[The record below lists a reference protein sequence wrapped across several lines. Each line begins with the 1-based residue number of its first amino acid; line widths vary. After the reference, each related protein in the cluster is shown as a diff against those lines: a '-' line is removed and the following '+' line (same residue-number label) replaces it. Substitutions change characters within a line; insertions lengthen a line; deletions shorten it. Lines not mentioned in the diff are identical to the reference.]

1 MYYTYISKKQIGVI
15 FRNWK
20 QGKIKLDEEVIKFLY
35 DHCAEVRG
43 YKNDNN
49 FEDVLKRIKD
59 AIDKIF
65 SNDYKGAE
73 EEIKGAYEWYNVNF
87 K

>member
-15 FRNWK
+15 FKNWK
-20 QGKIKLDEEVIKFLY
+20 QGKIKLDDEVIKFLY

-43 YKNDNN
+43 YKNNN
-49 FEDVLKRIKD
+49 DFEDVLVRVKS

-65 SNDYKGAE
+65 ENDFQKAE
-73 EEIKGAYEWYNVNF
+73 EEIKNAYKWYNTHF

>member
-20 QGKIKLDEEVIKFLY
+20 QGKIKLDEEVIKFLQ

-49 FEDVLKRIKD
+49 FEDVLVRVKS

-65 SNDYKGAE
+65 ENDFQKAE
-73 EEIKGAYEWYNVNF
+73 EEIKNAYKWYNTYF

>member
-1 MYYTYISKKQIGVI
+1 VK
-15 FRNWK
+15 
-20 QGKIKLDEEVIKFLY
+20 
-35 DHCAEVRG
+35 G

-49 FEDVLKRIKD
+49 FEDVLVRVKD

-65 SNDYKGAE
+65 SNDYKEAE
-73 EEIKGAYEWYNVNF
+73 EEIKGAYEWYNVHF

>member
-1 MYYTYISKKQIGVI
+1 MYYPFITKKPIGVI
-15 FRNWK
+15 FKNWK
-20 QGKIKLDEEVIKFLY
+20 QGNIKLEEEIIKFLY

-49 FEDVLKRIKD
+49 FEDVLVRVKD

-65 SNDYKGAE
+65 SEDYEGAE
-73 EEIKGAYEWYNVNF
+73 EEIKGAYGFYKINF

>member
-49 FEDVLKRIKD
+49 FEDVLVRVKS

-65 SNDYKGAE
+65 ENDFQKAE
-73 EEIKGAYEWYNVNF
+73 EEIKNAYKWYNTYF